1 MSRRNRILLLLSVA
15 LVALLIFAPSALAV
29 THDGVGIYG
38 PTNDKQV
45 TDAMFIVIAFFPT
58 VIVVFSLIQA
68 WLDHRK
74 HARLD
79 AAKRRESAVEWKGG
93 W

>member
-1 MSRRNRILLLLSVA
+1 MRRKRTALFALSFA
-15 LVALLIFAPSALAV
+15 TALLVLAPSALAV
-29 THDGVGIYG
+29 THGGQGIYG
-38 PTNDKQV
+38 PTNDK
-45 TDAMFIVIAFFPT
+45 TITLTMFIIMGL
-58 VIVVFSLIQA
+58 IVLIIVTFSLLQS

-74 HARLD
+74 HARQD

>member
-1 MSRRNRILLLLSVA
+1 MRRKRTALFALSFVT
-15 LVALLIFAPSALAV
+15 ALLTLAPTAFA
-29 THDGVGIYG
+29 TTYGGQGIYG
-38 PTNDKQV
+38 PTNDKV
-45 TDAMFIVIAFFPT
+45 ITATMFIIMGLLVVII
-58 VIVVFSLIQA
+58 IVFTLIQS

-74 HARLD
+74 HARMD

>member
-1 MSRRNRILLLLSVA
+1 
-15 LVALLIFAPSALAV
+15 
-29 THDGVGIYG
+29 
-38 PTNDKQV
+38 
-45 TDAMFIVIAFFPT
+45 MFIIMGLIVVI
-58 VIVVFSLIQA
+58 IVVFSLLQA

-74 HARLD
+74 HARQD

>member
-1 MSRRNRILLLLSVA
+1 MLALAAVAFMSLTL
-15 LVALLIFAPSALAV
+15 APSALAV
-29 THDGVGIYG
+29 THNGEGIYG
-38 PTNDKQV
+38 PTNDLV
-45 TDAMFIVIAFFPT
+45 ITNAMFLIIAGLCVI
-58 VIVVFSLIQA
+58 IVVFSLIQA

-79 AAKRRESAVEWKGG
+79 AAKRRESSVEWKGG

>member
-1 MSRRNRILLLLSVA
+1 MKRKRPLLFALSFVT
-15 LVALLIFAPSALAV
+15 ALLALAPSAFA
-29 THDGVGIYG
+29 TTYGGQGIYG
-38 PTNDKQV
+38 STNDK
-45 TDAMFIVIAFFPT
+45 TITITMFIIMGLIVVI
-58 VIVVFSLIQA
+58 IIVFSLIQL

-74 HARLD
+74 HARQD

>member
-1 MSRRNRILLLLSVA
+1 MRRKRTVLFALSFA
-15 LVALLIFAPSALAV
+15 AALLAIAPSAFATTYGGQGL
-29 THDGVGIYG
+29 YG
-38 PTNDKQV
+38 PTNDLV
-45 TDAMFIVIAFFPT
+45 ITYAMFIIMGLIVVI
-58 VIVVFSLIQA
+58 IIVFSLLQA

-74 HARLD
+74 HARQD

>member
-1 MSRRNRILLLLSVA
+1 MSRRTRTVLLLLVA
-15 LVALLIFAPSALAV
+15 LIAMLAFAPSALAV
-29 THDGVGIYG
+29 AHDGEGIYG
-38 PTNDKQV
+38 PTNDKQI

-79 AAKRRESAVEWKGG
+79 AEKRRASAVEWKGG

>member
-1 MSRRNRILLLLSVA
+1 MSRKRITLIGSAVA
-15 LVALLIFAPSALAV
+15 LAALALCPSAFAV
-29 THDGVGIYG
+29 THSGTGLYG
-38 PTNDKQV
+38 PTNDAII
-45 TDAMFIVIAFFPT
+45 TNAMFIIMGFFVV

-68 WLDHRK
+68 RLDHRK

-79 AAKRRESAVEWKGG
+79 AAKHRASAAEWKGG

>member
-1 MSRRNRILLLLSVA
+1 MRRKRPVLFALSFVT
-15 LVALLIFAPSALAV
+15 ALLALAPSAFA
-29 THDGVGIYG
+29 TTYGGQGIYG
-38 PTNDKQV
+38 STNDKDI
-45 TDAMFIVIAFFPT
+45 TLTMFIIMGLIVVI
-58 VIVVFSLIQA
+58 IVVFSLLQA

-74 HARLD
+74 HARQD